1 MTVRETDL
9 TLSVAG
15 RGEVSAVCLR
25 PAGMSHFLVLGHGA
39 GAGMRHAFLEALA
52 EALAARGVG
61 TLRYQFPYRERGLAR
76 PDPAQVLQATVRAA
90 VNTAGLLCEGTPLF
104 AGGKSMG
111 GRMTSLAH
119 AAQALHGLRGLVF
132 YGFPLHP
139 IGEPG
144 TARAEHLSRIAEPM
158 LFFQGVKDR
167 LALPEL
173 MTPVLARLGD
183 RATVEWIDD
192 ADHDFR
198 LPKRAGVDR
207 PALIQVMAGKTL
219 AWMDQPTNQPTD

>member
-1 MTVRETDL
+1 MTVHQSAL

-15 RGEVSAVCLR
+15 RGEVSALCLR
-25 PAGMSHFLVLGHGA
+25 PGRMNHLLVLGHGA
-39 GAGMRHAFLEALA
+39 GAGMRHAFMEAMA
-52 EALAARGVG
+52 DALAARGVG
-61 TLRYQFPYRERGLAR
+61 TLRYQFPYMDRGLKR
-76 PDPAQVLQATVRAA
+76 PDPAQVLQATARAA
-90 VNTAGLLCEGTPLF
+90 VNSAGLLAGGVPVF

-119 AAQALHGLRGLVF
+119 ADRPLHGLRGLVF

-144 TARAEHLSRIAEPM
+144 TTRAEHLMRIAERM

-167 LALPEL
+167 LALPAL
-173 MTPVLARLGD
+173 LNPVLARLAS

-192 ADHDFR
+192 ADHDFK
-198 LPKRAGVDR
+198 LPKRAGMDR
-207 PALIQVMAGKTL
+207 PALLQVMAGKTA
-219 AWMDQPTNQPTD
+219 AWMEQHQ